1 MPSIRQLSQRI
12 KSVKTTAKITGA
24 MQSVAAMR
32 LRKYTRQSQ
41 LVDSYG
47 SALKTVLSRIVSNSM
62 DSDEDPLLLTR
73 NIGKTL
79 VVIVAPSRGFCG
91 GLHRSVVLNA
101 YQKVRELNIDPADS
115 DNVEFIT
122 LHKPAYR
129 LMTKLG
135 GRILAFFNG
144 PFKDLNPYKV
154 LPVSELIYRLWAD
167 PDSRFKEV
175 YISYAEPTSSLKANL
190 HFKSILPLDQF
201 EISKV
206 SGKEISSES
215 TFLETDVKKILTEFL
230 PQWLEMNVHL
240 ALVQTMAAEEGAR
253 MIAMSQASDNAGR
266 LADKL
271 KLVYYR
277 QRQAKITQEIS
288 EIVGGSL

>member
-47 SALKTVLSRIVSNSM
+47 SALKTVLGRIVSNSM

>member
-24 MQSVAAMR
+24 MQAVAAMR

-47 SALKTVLSRIVSNSM
+47 SELKTVLSRIVSNSLG
-62 DSDEDPLLLTR
+62 SDEDPLLLTR
-73 NIGKTL
+73 DTGKTL

-91 GLHRSVVLNA
+91 GLHRSVVLDA
-101 YQKVRELNIDPADS
+101 YQKVRELNIDPTDP
-115 DNVEFIT
+115 DHVEFIT

-135 GRILAFFNG
+135 GQILAFFNG

-154 LPVSELIYRLWAD
+154 LPISELIYRLWAD

-190 HFKSILPLDQF
+190 HFKPVLPLDQF

-206 SGKEISSES
+206 PGKETSSES
-215 TFLETDVKKILTEFL
+215 TFLETDVKKILTELL
-230 PQWLEMNVHL
+230 PQWLEMNIHL